1 MTDFDLFMRYKFFSN
16 HGFQTEKNH
25 TKCMS
30 CLDKIE
36 MQNEFEN
43 KTFKNCKTYLLGKI
57 YLDIENDYSKAN
69 FKFEKLSEMFPGN
82 MIFKKTAEYCR
93 AKLYSRSAR

>member
-1 MTDFDLFMRYKFFSN
+1 
-16 HGFQTEKNH
+16 
-25 TKCMS
+25 MS